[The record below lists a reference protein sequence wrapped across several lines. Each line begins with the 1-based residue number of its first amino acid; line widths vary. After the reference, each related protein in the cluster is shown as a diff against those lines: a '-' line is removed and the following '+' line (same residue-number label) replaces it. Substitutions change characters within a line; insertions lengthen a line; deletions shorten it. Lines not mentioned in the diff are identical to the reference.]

1 MLESGLGFIKFS
13 FIKWREDVE
22 GGFICQIDLNRSP
35 ILMVEVE
42 RKGTKELRQRAPS
55 KNQISNLTGIEGG
68 IISKPGGG
76 EMQDNK
82 VLIEFR
88 RQKKAGRTISKIELV
103 DLKNIG

>member
-1 MLESGLGFIKFS
+1 MLESGLSFINFS

-55 KNQISNLTGIEGG
+55 KNQISNLPGIEGG
-68 IISKPGGG
+68 IISKPGGTA
-76 EMQDNK
+76 E
-82 VLIEFR
+82 R
-88 RQKKAGRTISKIELV
+88 CRTTKF
-103 DLKNIG
+103 

>member
-1 MLESGLGFIKFS
+1 MLESGLSFINFS
-13 FIKWREDVE
+13 FIKWREDVG

-68 IISKPGGG
+68 IISKPGGTA
-76 EMQDNK
+76 E
-82 VLIEFR
+82 R
-88 RQKKAGRTISKIELV
+88 CRTTKF
-103 DLKNIG
+103 